1 MTNKGTTLAVLT
13 GDIVNST
20 KLNVAQFDTLLHRLK
35 EIQSWISQANAGNT
49 HSIRRGDEF
58 QTVIYDP
65 ANALRYV
72 LLYRVGIKALGKA
85 FDCRISFAIARNEGT
100 RELVDESMGEAF
112 IRSGRGLKTLKSEF
126 MHFDSDRSELVAQF
140 SLLLKYLDW
149 QLSSLTSRQCEVLL
163 PMLQHEDSLSVS
175 ELADRLDIAVAT
187 ASKSLKASGWPLIQA
202 LREQF
207 YTQVAE
213 TLDV

>member
-100 RELVDESMGEAF
+100 RVLVDESMGEAF

-140 SLLLKYLDW
+140 SLLLRYLDW

-187 ASKSLKASGWPLIQA
+187 ASKSLKASGWSLIQA

>member
-65 ANALRYV
+65 VNALRYA

-85 FDCRISFAIARNEGT
+85 FDCRISFAIACNEGT

-126 MHFDSDRSELVAQF
+126 MHFDSDRSELVGQF

-149 QLSSLTSRQCEVLL
+149 QLSALTSRQCEVLL

-187 ASKSLKASGWPLIQA
+187 ASKSLKASGWSLIQA

>member
-65 ANALRYV
+65 ANALHYA
-72 LLYRVGIKALGKA
+72 LLYRVGTKALGKA

-126 MHFDSDRSELVAQF
+126 VYFDSDRSELVAQF

-149 QLSSLTSRQCEVLL
+149 QLSALTSRQCEVLL

-175 ELADRLDIAVAT
+175 ELADTLNIAVAT
-187 ASKSLKASGWPLIQA
+187 ASKSLKSSGWPLIQA

>member
-20 KLNVAQFDTLLHRLK
+20 KLNVAQFDTLLHRLE

-65 ANALRYV
+65 ANALRYT
-72 LLYRVGIKALGKA
+72 LLYRVGTKALGKA
-85 FDCRISFAIARNEGT
+85 FDCRISFAIACNEGT

-126 MHFDSDRSELVAQF
+126 MHFDSDRSELVGQF

-149 QLSSLTSRQCEVLL
+149 QLSALTSRQCEVLL

-187 ASKSLKASGWPLIQA
+187 ASKSLKASGWSLIQA

>member
-1 MTNKGTTLAVLT
+1 MKNKGTTLAVLT

-65 ANALRYV
+65 ANALRYA
-72 LLYRVGIKALGKA
+72 LLYRVGTKALGKA
-85 FDCRISFAIARNEGT
+85 FDCRISFAIACNEGT

-126 MHFDSDRSELVAQF
+126 MHFDSDRSELVGQF

-149 QLSSLTSRQCEVLL
+149 QLSALTSRQCEVLL

-187 ASKSLKASGWPLIQA
+187 ASKSLKASGWSLIQA

>member
-1 MTNKGTTLAVLT
+1 
-13 GDIVNST
+13 
-20 KLNVAQFDTLLHRLK
+20 
-35 EIQSWISQANAGNT
+35 
-49 HSIRRGDEF
+49 
-58 QTVIYDP
+58 
-65 ANALRYV
+65 
-72 LLYRVGIKALGKA
+72 
-85 FDCRISFAIARNEGT
+85 
-100 RELVDESMGEAF
+100 
-112 IRSGRGLKTLKSEF
+112 
-126 MHFDSDRSELVAQF
+126 QF

-175 ELADRLDIAVAT
+175 ELADTLNIAVAT
-187 ASKSLKASGWPLIQA
+187 ASKSLKSSGWPLIQA

>member
-149 QLSSLTSRQCEVLL
+149 QLSALTSRQCEVLL

-187 ASKSLKASGWPLIQA
+187 ASKSLKASGWSLIQA